1 MHELKEGGADIPVLN
16 ENKLEY
22 IELMIT
28 WRLDRGVGE
37 QMQAFLKGFSEIMP
51 RSLVQ
56 QFDSHELEFLIAG
69 TLEVDVD
76 DWRTNTDY
84 RNGKFMQRSCDK
96 SCDS

>member
-16 ENKLEY
+16 ENKQEY
-22 IELMIT
+22 IDLMVA
-28 WRLDRGVGE
+28 WRLDRGVTE
-37 QMQAFLKGFSEIMP
+37 QTHAFLKGFSEIMP

-76 DWRTNTDY
+76 DWKNNTDY
-84 RNGKFMQRSCDK
+84 RNGELCHVS
-96 SCDS
+96 